1 MILTIS
7 RNLLGDNV
15 NILKSKASKTAY
27 HGVLIGLAAIII
39 ATCMVSFFNTGALSL
54 DGIVAAQKT
63 NVALWVLNC
72 MPFVF
77 GFWGQYSS
85 TMIAYQASA
94 MIFDQTQ
101 ELRNKADS
109 LEKKFDYDSTHDSLT
124 DLPNRALF
132 YARVEQAIFWANAK
146 NQLIF
151 ILLLEIEN
159 FKDIYDTL
167 GRSSGDLVLKQISSR
182 LKDVSQERDAIAKI
196 DTNVFAIILTNIVN
210 IAIAERLAQAIQQA
224 MEPPFII
231 SQLKFSVHTNI
242 GIVNFPDHGDDVDTL
257 VQRADVAL
265 QMAQKSSKSYCI
277 YEPSFDKYSPKRL
290 TLISELRNAINR
302 DQLELFY
309 QAKVSIQTGKLL
321 GAEALVRWNH
331 LTHGAVSANEF
342 IPMAEHTR
350 TIKHVTL
357 WVLQRAF
364 RHCADWHRQGF
375 DITVSVNLSSKD
387 LHDPEFPDLI
397 AGVAASALIKPEW
410 IMLEV
415 TEESIMKD
423 PESALEIINRLHGMG
438 YQFLIDDFGTGYSS
452 LPYLCKMPLTEL
464 KIDKSFVIA
473 FINNETDATI
483 VKAAINL
490 GHSLGLQV
498 TAGGVESKEIM
509 AKLKDYGCDMAQGYF
524 LNKPLS
530 VINFTQW
537 MNDFRY

>member
-1 MILTIS
+1 
-7 RNLLGDNV
+7 
-15 NILKSKASKTAY
+15 
-27 HGVLIGLAAIII
+27 
-39 ATCMVSFFNTGALSL
+39 
-54 DGIVAAQKT
+54 
-63 NVALWVLNC
+63 
-72 MPFVF
+72 
-77 GFWGQYSS
+77 
-85 TMIAYQASA
+85 
-94 MIFDQTQ
+94 
-101 ELRNKADS
+101 
-109 LEKKFDYDSTHDSLT
+109 
-124 DLPNRALF
+124 
-132 YARVEQAIFWANAK
+132 
-146 NQLIF
+146 
-151 ILLLEIEN
+151 
-159 FKDIYDTL
+159 
-167 GRSSGDLVLKQISSR
+167 
-182 LKDVSQERDAIAKI
+182 
-196 DTNVFAIILTNIVN
+196 
-210 IAIAERLAQAIQQA
+210 

-231 SQLKFSVHTNI
+231 SQLKVSVHTNI

-257 VQRADVAL
+257 VQRAGVAL
-265 QMAQKSSKSYCI
+265 HMAQQSSKAYCI

-290 TLISELRNAINR
+290 TLMSELRNAINR
-302 DQLELFY
+302 DELELFY

-375 DITVSVNLSSKD
+375 DIKVSVNLSSKD

-423 PESALEIINRLHGMG
+423 PESALEIINRLHDMG

-452 LPYLCKMPLTEL
+452 LSYLCKMPLTEL
-464 KIDKSFVIA
+464 KIDKSFVMDIM
-473 FINNETDATI
+473 NNETDATL

-490 GHSLGLQV
+490 AHNLGLQV
-498 TAGGVESKEIM
+498 TAEGVESKEIL

-530 VINFTQW
+530 VKDFTQW
-537 MNDFRY
+537 MNDFELQN